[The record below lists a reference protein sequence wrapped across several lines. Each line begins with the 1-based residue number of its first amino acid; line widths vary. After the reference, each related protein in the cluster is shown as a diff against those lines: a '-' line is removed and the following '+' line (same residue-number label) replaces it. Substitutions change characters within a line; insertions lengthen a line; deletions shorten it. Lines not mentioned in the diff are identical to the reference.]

1 MNKMNRTWAVGL
13 LVLMLCV
20 SFASTS
26 ALAKKP
32 WEKINIPELNEIKM
46 PSYDRVALDNGM
58 IIYLAE
64 DHEFPLVELSA
75 TIEVGAILEP
85 ADKVGLASMTGDV
98 MRTGGTEKNN
108 GDALDEL
115 LESRGMTVETWIG
128 QTDGG
133 AYLS

>member
-1 MNKMNRTWAVGL
+1 MKKMNRTWAVGL
-13 LVLMLCV
+13 LVLLLCV

-46 PSYDRVALDNGM
+46 PSYDRVELDNGM

-108 GDALDEL
+108 GD
-115 LESRGMTVETWIG
+115 
-128 QTDGG
+128 
-133 AYLS
+133 